1 MNLIRREPFGLGRW
15 EPFREIE
22 DVFQQLSPFR
32 GRVSRDER
40 EAGAGA
46 WRPIANISETDQEYV
61 VKAELPEVKKE
72 DIDISVEDG
81 VLTLRGERKYDR
93 KEGEGNDL
101 RIESFY
107 GTFSRSFSLPEN
119 VDAGKISAEGK
130 DGILR
135 IRIPKTEARKSKP
148 LSIQVK

>member
-1 MNLIRREPFGLGRW
+1 
-15 EPFREIE
+15 
-22 DVFQQLSPFR
+22 
-32 GRVSRDER
+32 
-40 EAGAGA
+40 
-46 WRPIANISETDQEYV
+46 
-61 VKAELPEVKKE
+61 VKKE

>member
-1 MNLIRREPFGLGRW
+1 MNIIRRDPFSATRW
-15 EPFREIE
+15 EPFREME
-22 DVFQQLSPFR
+22 EMLRQFSPFWAR
-32 GRVSRDER
+32 SQPVER
-40 EAGAGA
+40 EGAQS
-46 WRPIANISETDQEYV
+46 WRPLANISETDTEYV

-81 VLTLRGERKYDR
+81 VLTLRGERKYE
-93 KEGEGNDL
+93 KEQGEGNDL

-119 VDAGKISAEGK
+119 VDEGKIAAECK

-135 IRIPKTEARKSKP
+135 IRIPKTEARKNKP
-148 LSIQVK
+148 VSIQVK